1 MASPFCG
8 QIASAWSG
16 AGERSGGRPQLV
28 LAFDAAALLDRLEME
43 AFVSAINSG
52 NARRKA
58 VRRDR
63 DTLVPYRTWLKQGWP
78 TSQRLRPQGEFLVRC
93 RLPAEAPHL
102 IDVVP
107 A

>member
-43 AFVSAINSG
+43 AFVSPSIVATRGARLFGAIAIRWFPTGPGSS
-52 NARRKA
+52 
-58 VRRDR
+58 RDG
-63 DTLVPYRTWLKQGWP
+63 LECAEQQ
-78 TSQRLRPQGEFLVRC
+78 QRIPVS
-93 RLPAEAPHL
+93 
-102 IDVVP
+102 
-107 A
+107 